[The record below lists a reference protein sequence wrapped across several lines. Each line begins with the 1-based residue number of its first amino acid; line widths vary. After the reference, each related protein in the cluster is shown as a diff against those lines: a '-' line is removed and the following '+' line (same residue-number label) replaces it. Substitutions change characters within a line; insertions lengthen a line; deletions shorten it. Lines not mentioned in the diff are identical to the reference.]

1 MDMNDRSLRNMVT
14 ALGGKTGGIP
24 RETGFNITAASEVM
38 AILCLINDL
47 QELKEKLG
55 DIYIGDTF
63 ENEPVFARDLHAQG
77 SMAALLKDAVKPNLV
92 QTLESNPAII
102 HGGPFANIAQGT
114 NSVLGTKMGMS
125 HAEYVVT
132 EAGFGADLGA
142 EKFFNIKCRHA
153 GISPKAVV
161 LVATVRALK
170 YHGSKPLKELSEEDI
185 PAVKRGL
192 ANLYKH
198 IETIKSFQLPVVVC
212 VNKFEHDTKAELD
225 IIKEACRDRGVE
237 WSVAEGFARGGEG
250 MEDLAGKV
258 AEVVK
263 NANGVFKPTY
273 RLEDSVRLKIEKV
286 CSTVYG
292 AQHVI
297 FSNVAKR
304 QLKRFE
310 DLGFAHFPVCIA
322 KTQKSLSDDE
332 KLLGRPENFDIHI
345 NAFEIAAGA
354 GFLIP
359 IAGNILRMPGLPAT
373 PAAEHIDIDKDG
385 KIHGLS

>member
-1 MDMNDRSLRNMVT
+1 
-14 ALGGKTGGIP
+14 
-24 RETGFNITAASEVM
+24 M
-38 AILCLINDL
+38 A
-47 QELKEKLG
+47 
-55 DIYIGDTF
+55 
-63 ENEPVFARDLHAQG
+63 V
-77 SMAALLKDAVKPNLV
+77 LLKDAVKPNLV

-114 NSVLGTKMGMS
+114 NSILATKMGMA
-125 HAEYVVT
+125 HAKFVVT

-161 LVATVRALK
+161 LVVTVRALK
-170 YHGSKPLKELSEEDI
+170 YHGGKPLKELAMEDVE
-185 PAVKRGL
+185 AVKRGL
-192 ANLYKH
+192 GNLYKH

-212 VNKFEHDTKAELD
+212 INKFEHDTDGEIEVIRD
-225 IIKEACRDRGVE
+225 ACKDRGVA
-237 WSVAEGFARGGEG
+237 WAVADGYARGGEG
-250 MEDLAGKV
+250 MEALAHKV
-258 AEVVK
+258 SEVVK

-273 RLEDSVRLKIEKV
+273 TLDDPVRVKIERV

-297 FSNVAKR
+297 FSNLAKK

-310 DLGFAHFPVCIA
+310 DLGFSRLPVCIA

-345 NAFEIAAGA
+345 NSFEIAAGA

-359 IAGNILRMPGLPAT
+359 IAGDILRMPGLPST
-373 PAAEHIDIDKDG
+373 PAAEHIDMDENG
-385 KIHGLS
+385 HVVGLS